1 MKKFGIAIVARDY
14 KESFGVNKKYVNKIL
29 KEYKGYEITDDEFNP
44 GDDAIYT
51 IISNYPKLEG
61 IRDLIEGD
69 LIDLTAIDMVES
81 DKNGV
86 VMFDSKKEL
95 ENILKAAS
103 VKWEEQ
109 ETKEQAEYAKAN
121 YK

>member
-1 MKKFGIAIVARDY
+1 MKKYGIAITARDY